1 MLWHLDSAHFKDIP
15 SLSSSFRTRQIVTY
29 MPFIS
34 DAVWHRSGFHNAVE
48 GNLLEDLS
56 FSGML
61 CKPGL
66 FSEKRSQFDI

>member
-1 MLWHLDSAHFKDIP
+1 
-15 SLSSSFRTRQIVTY
+15 